1 MSKNYSQ
8 VAAEVDDWLSCL

>member
-8 VAAEVDDWLSCL
+8 EVAGVDDWLSCL